1 MKAISRML
9 VFAILVASL
18 TGCATGTGFRPGAG
32 ERVLDTTLKGV
43 AVGAVG
49 GLAIGVLGE
58 VFGGGD
64 DRRGVVYDQRGGYGG
79 GYGHGGYGYGQYN
92 SPAEARNARLYRQQQ
107 WEEEERRLDAIHAE
121 RYGRRR

>member
-64 DRRGVVYDQRGGYGG
+64 DRRGVVYHPEKVRDV
-79 GYGHGGYGYGQYN
+79 
-92 SPAEARNARLYRQQQ
+92 
-107 WEEEERRLDAIHAE
+107 
-121 RYGRRR
+121 